1 MCIRDCLSILLTL
14 LALSASDGQTGRTTP
29 ALQYDK
35 PSGFAAAPVTHR
47 PAFADSLDGVIH
59 VYPFR
64 PVHGDL
70 ADQFQRT
77 LFRDW
82 ILAPYRGGQT
92 RRSAGV
98 QVAERERGSG
108 GGGVMTWSVP
118 DWIWN
123 RIAFL
128 SHQRP

>member
-35 PSGFAAAPVTHR
+35 PSGFAAPPVTHR
-47 PAFADSLDGVIH
+47 PALADSLDGVIH

-64 PVHGDL
+64 P
-70 ADQFQRT
+70 
-77 LFRDW
+77 W
-82 ILAPYRGGQT
+82 P
-92 RRSAGV
+92 
-98 QVAERERGSG
+98 
-108 GGGVMTWSVP
+108 VP